1 MITFIRSVIYEIH
14 FIVCALGFSM
24 VLSVL
29 PQRFL
34 MAGVRLWMLSI
45 VKGAEILCG
54 IKYRVEGME
63 NLPKDRPF
71 IIASNHQSAYE
82 TFLYWL
88 LFNEPA
94 FILKQS
100 LARIPFVG
108 WALLR
113 EGCIAID
120 RKAGMSAMMKTLS
133 GSEKRLKEGQSV
145 IIFPEGTRVRP
156 GEKVPF
162 HSGIAL
168 MYAKL
173 DAPVIPVAVN
183 SANVW
188 GKNSLIKRPGTV
200 TVKVMP
206 AIPAGLPKKEFLT
219 LLENTV
225 DAGRRD
231 IG

>member
-1 MITFIRSVIYEIH
+1 MESSPEVTARRAALEREAPIVPRSVWK
-14 FIVCALGFSM
+14 
-24 VLSVL
+24 
-29 PQRFL
+29 RT
-34 MAGVRLWMLSI
+34 RL
-45 VKGAEILCG
+45 KGADVICG

-63 NLPKDRPF
+63 NLPKDKPF

-94 FILKQS
+94 FVLKKS
-100 LARIPFVG
+100 LAQIPFVG

-120 RKAGMSAMMKTLS
+120 RKAGMSAMMKVLA

-145 IIFPEGTRVRP
+145 VIFPEGTRVRP
-156 GEKVPF
+156 GEKVPY
-162 HSGIAL
+162 HGGIAL

-173 DAPVIPVAVN
+173 DAPIVPVAVN
-183 SANVW
+183 SAKVW

-200 TVKVMP
+200 TVRVMP
-206 AIPAGLPKKEFLT
+206 VIPAGLPKTEFLT

-225 DAGRRD
+225 EAGRRD